1 MIQFVLRC
9 GSEYRG
15 THNYIVCVCELCCV
29 CVFAAE
35 FVSVSDS
42 KSRFLLKRFKVSTS
56 IIHHV

>member
-1 MIQFVLRC
+1 MNIVVHIITL
-9 GSEYRG
+9 Y
-15 THNYIVCVCELCCV
+15 VCVNYAVCV

-56 IIHHV
+56 SFIMFEKLMFT